1 MSLSPG
7 VLTVTL
13 QEDPVT
19 DTIPLSLLSF
29 SSLLS
34 VLTNSVAF
42 SLPLFPPTLPV
53 YPSPFSLFIS
63 PLSPPLITL
72 TPPVALYQYNMLRY
86 VIIIICLYML
96 S

>member
-1 MSLSPG
+1 MSLSLA

-19 DTIPLSLLSF
+19 DTIPLSLSF

-72 TPPVALYQYNMLRY
+72 TPPVALYQYNMLIY
-86 VIIIICLYML
+86 VIIIICLCML